1 MRCGANRSPR
11 EGAIFLRETGRRNV
25 KYREDVH
32 CDVET
37 EDECS
42 VLAAERFGLS
52 TIGITQ
58 TAITRSG
65 RVQFLPRK
73 VATRPIVRL
82 L

>member
-37 EDECS
+37 EDECK
-42 VLAAERFGLS
+42 RFDLS
-52 TIGITQ
+52 TLGITQ
-58 TAITRSG
+58 TASTRSG